1 MSNLSDF
8 LGGSGG
14 GLKPFNDLGTVTG
27 VVDLD
32 VSEFGSFRVKQGA
45 GAITLNVTGKA
56 ADTAGY
62 VELFFYPDPEQ
73 AVTISGADLVKNGY
87 ATATGNMNA
96 LNYNNV
102 SFSVSGQDATPYG
115 IAFNSDGSKMYMVG
129 VSSDSVHQYS
139 LSTPFDLSTASY
151 DSVSFSVTG
160 QDTSPFDIV
169 FNNDGSKMYIVGNT
183 NDSVFQYTLSTPFDL
198 STASYDS
205 VSFSVA
211 AQDGAPHGLAFSND
225 GSKMYMVGSAN
236 DSVYQYTL
244 STPFDLST
252 ASYDNVSFSVTGQ
265 DTKPFDIVFNN
276 DGSKMY
282 IVGSYNDLV
291 FQYTL
296 STPFDLSTASYD
308 SVSFSVSGQDATPY
322 GIAFKNDGSKMY
334 MVGSSESVFQYTL
347 SSPFDLSTASYNN
360 VSFDV
365 SAQDT
370 QPVSIAFNN
379 DGSKMYMVGN
389 ASESVFQYSL
399 STPFDPSTASYDSVS
414 FSVAGQDTQPYGI
427 AFSNDGSKMYVVGN
441 TNDSVFQYS
450 PTYDLGPLFIYQ
462 IIHTGTAAT
471 FNTLNSDYTIED
483 AT

>member
-102 SFSVSGQDATPYG
+102 SFSVASQDTSPRG

-129 VSSDSVHQYS
+129 NS
-139 LSTPFDLSTASY
+139 
-151 DSVSFSVTG
+151 
-160 QDTSPFDIV
+160 
-169 FNNDGSKMYIVGNT
+169 NNT
-183 NDSVFQYTLSTPFDL
+183 
-198 STASYDS
+198 
-205 VSFSVA
+205 
-211 AQDGAPHGLAFSND
+211 
-225 GSKMYMVGSAN
+225 
-236 DSVYQYTL
+236 VYQYSL

-252 ASYDNVSFSVTGQ
+252 ASYDNVSFSVNAQ
-265 DTKPFDIVFNN
+265 DTSP
-276 DGSKMY
+276 
-282 IVGSYNDLV
+282 
-291 FQYTL
+291 
-296 STPFDLSTASYD
+296 YD
-308 SVSFSVSGQDATPY
+308 
-322 GIAFKNDGSKMY
+322 IAFNTDGSKMY
-334 MVGSSESVFQYTL
+334 MVGRANSSVY
-347 SSPFDLSTASYNN
+347 
-360 VSFDV
+360 
-365 SAQDT
+365 
-370 QPVSIAFNN
+370 
-379 DGSKMYMVGN
+379 
-389 ASESVFQYSL
+389 
-399 STPFDPSTASYDSVS
+399 
-414 FSVAGQDTQPYGI
+414 
-427 AFSNDGSKMYVVGN
+427 
-441 TNDSVFQYS
+441 QYS
-450 PTYDLGPLFIYQ
+450 PTYDFGPLFIYQ

-471 FNTLNSDYTIED
+471 FNTLNSDYTIEV

>member
-102 SFSVSGQDATPYG
+102 SFSVSGQDSTPLGFAFNSDGSKMYMLG
-115 IAFNSDGSKMYMVG
+115 RINDSVHQYTLSTPDDLSTASYDNVSFSVAGQDTQPHDITFNSDGSKMYMVG
-129 VSSDSVHQYS
+129 YS
-139 LSTPFDLSTASY
+139 
-151 DSVSFSVTG
+151 
-160 QDTSPFDIV
+160 
-169 FNNDGSKMYIVGNT
+169 
-183 NDSVFQYTLSTPFDL
+183 NDSVF
-198 STASYDS
+198 
-205 VSFSVA
+205 
-211 AQDGAPHGLAFSND
+211 
-225 GSKMYMVGSAN
+225 
-236 DSVYQYTL
+236 QYTL

-252 ASYDNVSFSVTGQ
+252 ASYDNVSFSVAGQ
-265 DTKPFDIVFNN
+265 DATPYDIAFNN

-282 IVGSYNDLV
+282 MVGSSNDSV

-308 SVSFSVSGQDATPY
+308 NVSFSVAGQDAAPL
-322 GIAFKNDGSKMY
+322 GIAFNTTGSKMY
-334 MVGSSESVFQYTL
+334 MVGDSNDSVFQYTL
-347 SSPFDLSTASYNN
+347 STPFDLSTASYNS
-360 VSFDV
+360 VSFSV
-365 SAQDT
+365 AGQDT

-379 DGSKMYMVGN
+379 DGSKMYMVG
-389 ASESVFQYSL
+389 
-399 STPFDPSTASYDSVS
+399 DS
-414 FSVAGQDTQPYGI
+414 
-427 AFSNDGSKMYVVGN
+427 
-441 TNDSVFQYS
+441 NDSVFQYT
-450 PTYDLGPLFIYQ
+450 PNYDLAPPFQYQ

-471 FNTLNSDYTIED
+471 FKTLNSDYTIEV

>member
-8 LGGSGG
+8 VGGGG

-62 VELFFYPDPEQ
+62 VELFFYPDAAQ
-73 AVTISGADLVKNGY
+73 AVTISGADLVENGY
-87 ATATGNMNA
+87 ATVTGNMNA

-102 SFSVSGQDATPYG
+102 SFSVAGQETQPYS
-115 IAFNSDGSKMYMVG
+115 IAFNIDGSKMYMVG
-129 VSSDSVHQYS
+129 ASSDSVHQYT

-151 DSVSFSVTG
+151 DSVSFSVTA
-160 QDTSPFDIV
+160 QDTLPFSIA
-169 FNNDGSKMYIVGNT
+169 FNNDGSKMYMVGVSS
-183 NDSVFQYTLSTPFDL
+183 DSVHQYTLSTPFDL

-205 VSFSVA
+205 VSLSVA

-252 ASYDNVSFSVTGQ
+252 ASYD
-265 DTKPFDIVFNN
+265 
-276 DGSKMY
+276 
-282 IVGSYNDLV
+282 
-291 FQYTL
+291 
-296 STPFDLSTASYD
+296 
-308 SVSFSVSGQDATPY
+308 SVSFSVA
-322 GIAFKNDGSKMY
+322 
-334 MVGSSESVFQYTL
+334 
-347 SSPFDLSTASYNN
+347 
-360 VSFDV
+360 
-365 SAQDT
+365 AQDGA
-370 QPVSIAFNN
+370 PHGLAFSN

-399 STPFDPSTASYDSVS
+399 STPFDLSTASYDSVS
-414 FSVAGQDTQPYGI
+414 LSVAGQDTNPYDI
-427 AFSNDGSKMYVVGN
+427 AFNNDGSKLYMVGRA
-441 TNDSVFQYS
+441 NDSVYQYS
-450 PTYDLGPLFIYQ
+450 PTYDFGPNFLYQ

-471 FNTLNSDYTIED
+471 FNTLNSDYTIEV

>member
-8 LGGSGG
+8 VGGGG

-45 GAITLNVTGKA
+45 GAITLNVTGKS

-62 VELFFYPDPEQ
+62 VELFFYPDAAQ
-73 AVTISGADLVKNGY
+73 AVTISGADLVENGY

-102 SFSVSGQDATPYG
+102 SFDVSGQDIQSRG
-115 IAFNSDGSKMYMVG
+115 ISFNTTGSKMYMVG
-129 VSSDSVHQYS
+129 
-139 LSTPFDLSTASY
+139 
-151 DSVSFSVTG
+151 
-160 QDTSPFDIV
+160 
-169 FNNDGSKMYIVGNT
+169 
-183 NDSVFQYTLSTPFDL
+183 
-198 STASYDS
+198 
-205 VSFSVA
+205 A
-211 AQDGAPHGLAFSND
+211 ANGT
-225 GSKMYMVGSAN
+225 
-236 DSVYQYTL
+236 VYQYTL

-252 ASYDNVSFSVTGQ
+252 ASYDNVSFSVTAQ
-265 DTKPFDIVFNN
+265 DTTPLGIAFNN

-282 IVGSYNDLV
+282 MVGLGNGTVY
-291 FQYTL
+291 QYTL

-399 STPFDPSTASYDSVS
+399 STPFDLSTASYDSVS
-414 FSVAGQDTQPYGI
+414 LSVAGQDTNPYDI
-427 AFSNDGSKMYVVGN
+427 AFSNDGSKMYMVGN
-441 TNDSVFQYS
+441 VNDSVYQYT
-450 PTYDLGPLFIYQ
+450 PTYDIGPLFQYQ

-471 FNTLNSDYTIED
+471 FNTLNSDYTIEV

>member
-8 LGGSGG
+8 VGGGG

-102 SFSVSGQDATPYG
+102 SFDVSGQDIQSRG
-115 IAFNSDGSKMYMVG
+115 ISFNTTGSKMYMVG
-129 VSSDSVHQYS
+129 DS
-139 LSTPFDLSTASY
+139 
-151 DSVSFSVTG
+151 
-160 QDTSPFDIV
+160 
-169 FNNDGSKMYIVGNT
+169 

-198 STASYDS
+198 STASYNS

-211 AQDGAPHGLAFSND
+211 G
-225 GSKMYMVGSAN
+225 
-236 DSVYQYTL
+236 
-244 STPFDLST
+244 
-252 ASYDNVSFSVTGQ
+252 
-265 DTKPFDIVFNN
+265 
-276 DGSKMY
+276 
-282 IVGSYNDLV
+282 
-291 FQYTL
+291 
-296 STPFDLSTASYD
+296 
-308 SVSFSVSGQDATPY
+308 
-322 GIAFKNDGSKMY
+322 
-334 MVGSSESVFQYTL
+334 
-347 SSPFDLSTASYNN
+347 
-360 VSFDV
+360 
-365 SAQDT
+365 QDT

-379 DGSKMYMVGN
+379 DGSKMYMVG
-389 ASESVFQYSL
+389 
-399 STPFDPSTASYDSVS
+399 DS
-414 FSVAGQDTQPYGI
+414 
-427 AFSNDGSKMYVVGN
+427 
-441 TNDSVFQYS
+441 NDSVFQYT
-450 PTYDLGPLFIYQ
+450 PNYDLAPPFQYQ

-471 FNTLNSDYTIED
+471 FKTLNSDYTIEV

>member
-8 LGGSGG
+8 VGGGG

-102 SFSVSGQDATPYG
+102 SFSVA
-115 IAFNSDGSKMYMVG
+115 
-129 VSSDSVHQYS
+129 
-139 LSTPFDLSTASY
+139 
-151 DSVSFSVTG
+151 G
-160 QDTSPFDIV
+160 QDTQPYSIA
-169 FNNDGSKMYIVGNT
+169 FNNDGSKLYMMGSY
-183 NDSVFQYTLSTPFDL
+183 NDSVHQYTLSTPFDL

-205 VSFSVA
+205 VSFSVT
-211 AQDGAPHGLAFSND
+211 AQDTVPLG
-225 GSKMYMVGSAN
+225 
-236 DSVYQYTL
+236 
-244 STPFDLST
+244 
-252 ASYDNVSFSVTGQ
+252 
-265 DTKPFDIVFNN
+265 IVFNN
-276 DGSKMY
+276 DGSKLYM
-282 IVGSYNDLV
+282 VGAANDSV

>member
-8 LGGSGG
+8 VGGGG

-62 VELFFYPDPEQ
+62 VELFFYPDAAQ
-73 AVTISGADLVKNGY
+73 AVTISGADLVENGY
-87 ATATGNMNA
+87 ATVTGNMNA

-102 SFSVSGQDATPYG
+102 SFSVAGQETQPYS
-115 IAFNSDGSKMYMVG
+115 IAFNNDGSKMYMVG
-129 VSSDSVHQYS
+129 ASSDSVHQYT

-151 DSVSFSVTG
+151 DSVSFSVTA
-160 QDTSPFDIV
+160 QDTLPFSIA
-169 FNNDGSKMYIVGNT
+169 FNNDGSKMYMVGVSS
-183 NDSVFQYTLSTPFDL
+183 DSVHQYTLSTPFDL

-205 VSFSVA
+205 VSLSVA

-252 ASYDNVSFSVTGQ
+252 ASYD
-265 DTKPFDIVFNN
+265 
-276 DGSKMY
+276 
-282 IVGSYNDLV
+282 
-291 FQYTL
+291 
-296 STPFDLSTASYD
+296 
-308 SVSFSVSGQDATPY
+308 SVSFSVA
-322 GIAFKNDGSKMY
+322 
-334 MVGSSESVFQYTL
+334 
-347 SSPFDLSTASYNN
+347 
-360 VSFDV
+360 
-365 SAQDT
+365 AQDGA
-370 QPVSIAFNN
+370 PHGLAFSN

-399 STPFDPSTASYDSVS
+399 STPFDLSTASYDSVS
-414 FSVAGQDTQPYGI
+414 LSVAGQDTNPYDI
-427 AFSNDGSKMYVVGN
+427 AFNNDGSKLYMVGRA
-441 TNDSVFQYS
+441 NDSVYQYS
-450 PTYDLGPLFIYQ
+450 PTYDFGPNFLYQ

-471 FNTLNSDYTIED
+471 FNTLNSDYTIEV

>member
-1 MSNLSDF
+1 LSNLSDF

-32 VSEFGSFRVKQGA
+32 VSAFGSFRVKQGA

-62 VELFFYPDPEQ
+62 VDLFFYPNFEE
-73 AVTISGADLVKNGY
+73 AVTISGADLIENGY
-87 ATATGNMNA
+87 AAATGNMNA

-102 SFSVSGQDATPYG
+102 SFSVSAQDTSTND
-115 IAFNSDGSKMYMVG
+115 IAFNNDGSKMYMVG
-129 VSSDSVHQYS
+129 YANKTVFQYT

-151 DSVSFSVTG
+151 DNVSFDVNA
-160 QDTSPFDIV
+160 QDTRPYGIA
-169 FNNDGSKMYIVGNT
+169 FNNDGSKMYMVGVS
-183 NDSVFQYTLSTPFDL
+183 SVSVHQYTLSTPFDL

-211 AQDGAPHGLAFSND
+211 AQDTLPHDIAFNSD
-225 GSKMYMVGSAN
+225 GSKMYMVGRSN

-252 ASYDNVSFSVTGQ
+252 ASYDNVSFSFSAQ
-265 DTKPFDIVFNN
+265 DTSPYGIAFNN
-276 DGSKMY
+276 NGSKMY
-282 IVGSYNDLV
+282 MVGYANKTV

-308 SVSFSVSGQDATPY
+308 
-322 GIAFKNDGSKMY
+322 
-334 MVGSSESVFQYTL
+334 
-347 SSPFDLSTASYNN
+347 N

-365 SAQDT
+365 AAQDT
-370 QPVSIAFNN
+370 SPLGIAFNN
-379 DGSKMYMVGN
+379 DGSKLYIVGN
-389 ASESVFQYSL
+389 A
-399 STPFDPSTASYDSVS
+399 
-414 FSVAGQDTQPYGI
+414 
-427 AFSNDGSKMYVVGN
+427 
-441 TNDSVFQYS
+441 NDSVFQYS
-450 PTYDLGPLFIYQ
+450 PTYDLGPLFLYQ

-471 FNTLNSDYTIED
+471 FNTLTADYTIEV